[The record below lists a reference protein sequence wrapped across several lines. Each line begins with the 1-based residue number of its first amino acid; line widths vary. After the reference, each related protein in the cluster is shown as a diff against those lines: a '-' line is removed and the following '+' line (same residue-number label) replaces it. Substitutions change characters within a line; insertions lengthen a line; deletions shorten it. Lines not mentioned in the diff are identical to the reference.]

1 VENPPQDKLV
11 SLNRGTGF
19 QPVRTRPRWP
29 CHAFTAAHKM
39 KHRIVTFQLEGR
51 PFDKA
56 SLDHARDKQGTPFDK
71 AQGTQVSIHAGA
83 NLVEAAGLAGIVLNT
98 VCGQKGTC
106 QKCTVNLL
114 PQNKPVLAC
123 QYHISEDLT
132 VLVPSDSR
140 FVEHKIL
147 TEGIR
152 RRDSVSPDIFT
163 KYLSAAGNR
172 PILGLAVDI
181 GTTTVV
187 LKLIEMKTGDV
198 LATSATLN
206 PQTKFGDDVISRI
219 GYAQTE
225 EKLTELNKLIIDC
238 INDLIADC
246 CTQTAAQTNDI
257 YEACIVGNTTMHHI
271 FLRLPITQLG
281 VAPYK
286 AFSTDSKD
294 SRPQEA
300 GLNINPVGNVHTLA
314 NIAGFVGADTTAV
327 ALAAALDSADEMTLA
342 IDIGTNG
349 EIVLGTKDKLYAA
362 SCAAGPAFEGARIT
376 CGSRAV
382 QGAIEAVVL
391 ADNDIDLDVAGGGRP
406 VSICGSGLIDAVAV
420 LLDLGVIDSS
430 GRFTKSPGCKS
441 RITEID
447 GRPAFILAYNNNKP
461 SVYLTQKDIREVQL
475 AKAAIRAGIGLL
487 QKRLSVTDTDIK
499 HIFLAGAFGNYIRRE
514 SALRIGLLPD
524 IPIERIQSIGNA
536 ASSGAQMALVSS
548 RWRKLAADLAGKIQ
562 YIEIAHDPLFQSAFA
577 DSMLFG

>member
-1 VENPPQDKLV
+1 
-11 SLNRGTGF
+11 
-19 QPVRTRPRWP
+19 
-29 CHAFTAAHKM
+29 M
-39 KHRIVTFQLEGR
+39 KHYIVTFQPEGR
-51 PFDKA
+51 
-56 SLDHARDKQGTPFDK
+56 
-71 AQGTQVSIHAGA
+71 QVSIHDGA

-98 VCGQKGTC
+98 ACGQKGTC
-106 QKCTVNLL
+106 QKCTVTLL

-132 VLVPSDSR
+132 VLVPPDSR

-187 LKLIEMKTGDV
+187 VKHIEMKTASV
-198 LATSATLN
+198 VATAAALN

-219 GYAQTE
+219 AYARTG
-225 EKLTELNKLIIDC
+225 EKLTELSKLIISC
-238 INDLIADC
+238 INDLIDDC
-246 CTQTAAQTNDI
+246 CKQAAAQAGDI

-281 VAPYK
+281 EAPYK
-286 AFSTDSKD
+286 AFSTEARD
-294 SRPQEA
+294 SRPQDV
-300 GLNINPVGNVHTLA
+300 GLNINPAGNAHTLA

-327 ALAAALDSADEMTLA
+327 ALAAALDSADEMSLA

-349 EIVLGTKDKLYAA
+349 EIVLGTKTRLYAA

-382 QGAIEAVVL
+382 QGAIEAVVP
-391 ADNDIDLDVAGGGRP
+391 ADNDIDLDVVGGCRP

-430 GRFTKSPGCKS
+430 GRFTKSVKS
-441 RITEID
+441 QIRITEIN
-447 GRPAFILAYNNNKP
+447 RQPAFVLAYNNDKP
-461 SVYLTQKDIREVQL
+461 SVYLTQKDVREVQL

-487 QKRLSVTDTDIK
+487 QKRLSVADADIK
-499 HIFLAGAFGNYIRRE
+499 QIFLAGAFGNYIRRE
-514 SALRIGLLPD
+514 SALRIGLLPNV
-524 IPIERIQSIGNA
+524 PIERIQSVGNA

-548 RWRKLAADLAGKIQ
+548 RWRKLASDLAGKIQ
-562 YIEIAHDPLFQSAFA
+562 YVEIAHDPLFESTFA
-577 DSMLFG
+577 DSMLFE